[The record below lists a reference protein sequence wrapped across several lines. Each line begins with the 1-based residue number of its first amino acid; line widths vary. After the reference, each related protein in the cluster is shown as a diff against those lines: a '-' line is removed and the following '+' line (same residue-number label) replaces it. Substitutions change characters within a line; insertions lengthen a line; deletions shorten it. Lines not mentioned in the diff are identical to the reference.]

1 MPPPAQA
8 SARSGSFRDRFS
20 NKKTSKNQSY
30 MPVHESIPE
39 EDDPRYRDD
48 DREDDMANLLAS
60 SDSEPD
66 SDPNAVKLRRRSSSK
81 SKAKAPATNHA
92 AAYVPVV
99 RNSGDIESYLDSI
112 TEAEQ
117 ELLSA
122 SRYDYE
128 DGDEGYD
135 DYELGVADSD
145 SDTDAYA
152 SKMKRR
158 KMMDKQKYR
167 RVSGGGVDGRPVGWR
182 AYWYSK
188 TWCRA
193 LVVVVLCLVLLVL
206 GFLSFAKYRKRS
218 PPYYV
223 SCVCRI
229 VDSPVYLCGLL
240 TDVICL
246 AYGACRSPVSYAA
259 RRNYQVLGG

>member
-48 DREDDMANLLAS
+48 DREDDMASLLAS

-66 SDPNAVKLRRRSSSK
+66 SDPNAVKLRK
-81 SKAKAPATNHA
+81 SKAKAPAPPNHA

-128 DGDEGYD
+128 DGDGGYD

-152 SKMKRR
+152 SKMKQK

-167 RVSGGGVDGRPVGWR
+167 KFSGGGVDGRPVGWR

-206 GFLSFAKYRKRS
+206 GFLSFAKYRKRT

-229 VDSPVYLCGLL
+229 VDSPVYLCRLL
-240 TDVICL
+240 T
-246 AYGACRSPVSYAA
+246 
-259 RRNYQVLGG
+259 

>member
-48 DREDDMANLLAS
+48 DREDDMASLLAS

-66 SDPNAVKLRRRSSSK
+66 SDPNAVKLRK
-81 SKAKAPATNHA
+81 SKAKAPAPPNHA

-112 TEAEQ
+112 TEAEH

-128 DGDEGYD
+128 DGDGGYD

-152 SKMKRR
+152 SKMKRK

-167 RVSGGGVDGRPVGWR
+167 KFSGGGVDGRPVGWR

-206 GFLSFAKYRKRS
+206 GFLSFAKYRKRT

-229 VDSPVYLCGLL
+229 VDSPVYLCRLL
-240 TDVICL
+240 T
-246 AYGACRSPVSYAA
+246 
-259 RRNYQVLGG
+259 

>member
-48 DREDDMANLLAS
+48 DREDDMASLLAS

-66 SDPNAVKLRRRSSSK
+66 SDPNAVKLRK
-81 SKAKAPATNHA
+81 SKAKAPAPPNHA

-128 DGDEGYD
+128 DGDGGYD

-152 SKMKRR
+152 SKMKRK

-167 RVSGGGVDGRPVGWR
+167 KFSGGGVDGRPVGWR

-223 SCVCRI
+223 SCVARN
-229 VDSPVYLCGLL
+229 VDLPVYLCGLL
-240 TDVICL
+240 T
-246 AYGACRSPVSYAA
+246 
-259 RRNYQVLGG
+259 

>member
-48 DREDDMANLLAS
+48 DREDDMASLLAS

-66 SDPNAVKLRRRSSSK
+66 SDPNAVKLRK
-81 SKAKAPATNHA
+81 SKAKAPAPPNHA

-128 DGDEGYD
+128 DGDGGYD

-152 SKMKRR
+152 SKMKRK

-167 RVSGGGVDGRPVGWR
+167 KFSGGGVDGRPVGWR

-206 GFLSFAKYRKRS
+206 GFLSFAKYRKRTPS
-218 PPYYV
+218 YYV

-229 VDSPVYLCGLL
+229 VDSPVYLCRLL
-240 TDVICL
+240 T
-246 AYGACRSPVSYAA
+246 
-259 RRNYQVLGG
+259 

>member
-20 NKKTSKNQSY
+20 NKKTSKNQPY

-48 DREDDMANLLAS
+48 DREDDMASLLAS

-66 SDPNAVKLRRRSSSK
+66 SDPNAVKLRK
-81 SKAKAPATNHA
+81 SKAKAPAPPNHA

-128 DGDEGYD
+128 DGDGGYD

-152 SKMKRR
+152 SKMKRK

-167 RVSGGGVDGRPVGWR
+167 KFSGGGGDGRPVGWR

-223 SCVCRI
+223 SCVARN
-229 VDSPVYLCGLL
+229 VDLPVYLCGLL
-240 TDVICL
+240 T
-246 AYGACRSPVSYAA
+246 
-259 RRNYQVLGG
+259 

>member
-48 DREDDMANLLAS
+48 DREDDMASLLAS

-66 SDPNAVKLRRRSSSK
+66 SDPNAVKLRK
-81 SKAKAPATNHA
+81 SKAKAPAPPNHA

-128 DGDEGYD
+128 DGDGGYD

-152 SKMKRR
+152 SKMKQK

-167 RVSGGGVDGRPVGWR
+167 KFSGGGGDGRPVGWR

-206 GFLSFAKYRKRS
+206 GFLSFAKYRKRTPS
-218 PPYYV
+218 YYV

-229 VDSPVYLCGLL
+229 VDSPVYLCRLL
-240 TDVICL
+240 T
-246 AYGACRSPVSYAA
+246 
-259 RRNYQVLGG
+259 

>member
-48 DREDDMANLLAS
+48 DREDDMASLLAS

-66 SDPNAVKLRRRSSSK
+66 SDPNAVKLRK
-81 SKAKAPATNHA
+81 SKAKAPAPPNHA

-128 DGDEGYD
+128 DGDGEYD

-152 SKMKRR
+152 SKMKQK

-167 RVSGGGVDGRPVGWR
+167 KFSGGGVDGRPVGWR

-206 GFLSFAKYRKRS
+206 GFLSFAKYRKRTPS
-218 PPYYV
+218 YYV

-229 VDSPVYLCGLL
+229 VDSPVYLCRLL
-240 TDVICL
+240 T
-246 AYGACRSPVSYAA
+246 
-259 RRNYQVLGG
+259 

>member
-48 DREDDMANLLAS
+48 DREDDMASLLAS

-66 SDPNAVKLRRRSSSK
+66 SDPNAVKLRK
-81 SKAKAPATNHA
+81 SKAKAPAPPNHA

-128 DGDEGYD
+128 DGDGGYD

-152 SKMKRR
+152 SKMKRK

-167 RVSGGGVDGRPVGWR
+167 KFSGGGVDGRPVGWR

-206 GFLSFAKYRKRS
+206 GFLSFAKYRKRT

-229 VDSPVYLCGLL
+229 VDSPVYLCRLL
-240 TDVICL
+240 T
-246 AYGACRSPVSYAA
+246 
-259 RRNYQVLGG
+259 

>member
-20 NKKTSKNQSY
+20 NKKKTSKNQQQSY

-48 DREDDMANLLAS
+48 DREDDMASLLAS

-81 SKAKAPATNHA
+81 SKSKSKAKAPATTNHA

-145 SDTDAYA
+145 DSDTDAYGG
-152 SKMKRR
+152 KMKRR

-167 RVSGGGVDGRPVGWR
+167 RISGGGGVDGRPVGWR

-223 SCVCRI
+223 SCVSRN
-229 VDSPVYLCGLL
+229 VDLPVYLCGLL
-240 TDVICL
+240 T
-246 AYGACRSPVSYAA
+246 
-259 RRNYQVLGG
+259 

>member
-1 MPPPAQA
+1 MPTPAQA

-20 NKKTSKNQSY
+20 NKKTSKNQPY

-48 DREDDMANLLAS
+48 DREDDMASLLAS

-66 SDPNAVKLRRRSSSK
+66 SDPNAVKLRK
-81 SKAKAPATNHA
+81 SKAKAPAPPNHA

-128 DGDEGYD
+128 DGDGGYD

-152 SKMKRR
+152 SKMKRK

-167 RVSGGGVDGRPVGWR
+167 KFSGGGVDGRPVGWR

-206 GFLSFAKYRKRS
+206 GFLSFAKYRKRTPS
-218 PPYYV
+218 YYV

-229 VDSPVYLCGLL
+229 VDSPVYLCRLL
-240 TDVICL
+240 T
-246 AYGACRSPVSYAA
+246 
-259 RRNYQVLGG
+259 

>member
-20 NKKTSKNQSY
+20 NKKTSKNQPY

-48 DREDDMANLLAS
+48 DREDDMASLLAS

-66 SDPNAVKLRRRSSSK
+66 SDPNAVKLRK
-81 SKAKAPATNHA
+81 SKAKAPAPPNHA

-128 DGDEGYD
+128 DGDGEYD

-152 SKMKRR
+152 SKMKQK

-167 RVSGGGVDGRPVGWR
+167 KFSGGGVDGRPVGWR

-206 GFLSFAKYRKRS
+206 GFLSFAKYRKRTPS
-218 PPYYV
+218 YYV

-229 VDSPVYLCGLL
+229 VDSPVYLCRLL
-240 TDVICL
+240 T
-246 AYGACRSPVSYAA
+246 
-259 RRNYQVLGG
+259 

>member
-1 MPPPAQA
+1 
-8 SARSGSFRDRFS
+8 
-20 NKKTSKNQSY
+20 

-48 DREDDMANLLAS
+48 DREDDMASLLAS

-66 SDPNAVKLRRRSSSK
+66 SDPNAVKLRK
-81 SKAKAPATNHA
+81 SKAKAPAPPNHA

-128 DGDEGYD
+128 DGDGGYD

-152 SKMKRR
+152 SKMKRK

-167 RVSGGGVDGRPVGWR
+167 KFSGGGVDGRPVGWR

-206 GFLSFAKYRKRS
+206 GFLSFAKYRKRT

-229 VDSPVYLCGLL
+229 VDSPVYLCRLL
-240 TDVICL
+240 T
-246 AYGACRSPVSYAA
+246 
-259 RRNYQVLGG
+259 

>member
-48 DREDDMANLLAS
+48 DREDDMASLLAS

-66 SDPNAVKLRRRSSSK
+66 SDPNAVKLRK
-81 SKAKAPATNHA
+81 SKAKAPAPPNHA

-128 DGDEGYD
+128 DGDGGYD

-152 SKMKRR
+152 SKMKQK

-167 RVSGGGVDGRPVGWR
+167 KFSGGGVDGRPVGWR

-206 GFLSFAKYRKRS
+206 GFLSFAKYRKRTPS
-218 PPYYV
+218 YYV

-229 VDSPVYLCGLL
+229 VDSPVYLCRLL
-240 TDVICL
+240 T
-246 AYGACRSPVSYAA
+246 
-259 RRNYQVLGG
+259 